1 MSRHYEL
8 VLSLLLLFGASG
20 GVMAEDRYAFA
31 FIPNTG
37 DIAIDT
43 RLGDFNVY
51 ASGNVDGF
59 VDELVVSYGA
69 PRRLVREYVVERRW
83 PPGDVY
89 YACALAYYSRH
100 SCSSVL
106 NMYQHDHRRGWG
118 LLAKRL
124 GVTPGTPAFHTLK
137 GNIGKSHAKWHGR
150 PEHAGEQGK
159 GHGKAKGKDKGRGRD

>member
-1 MSRHYEL
+1 MTRRYEL
-8 VLSLLLLFGASG
+8 TLSLLLLFGVSVS
-20 GVMAEDRYAFA
+20 VMADDRYAFV

-69 PRRLVREYVVERRW
+69 PRELVREYVVERRW

-89 YACALAYYSRH
+89 YACALAHYSRR

-106 NMYQHDHRRGWG
+106 NMYHHHNRRDWG
-118 LLAKRL
+118 VIAKQL
-124 GVTPGTPAFHTLK
+124 GVTRGTPAFRTLK
-137 GNIGKSHAKWHGR
+137 DNIGKSHAKWRGQ
-150 PEHAGEQGK
+150 PEHPGEQGK
-159 GHGKAKGKDKGRGRD
+159 GHGKDKGRGRV